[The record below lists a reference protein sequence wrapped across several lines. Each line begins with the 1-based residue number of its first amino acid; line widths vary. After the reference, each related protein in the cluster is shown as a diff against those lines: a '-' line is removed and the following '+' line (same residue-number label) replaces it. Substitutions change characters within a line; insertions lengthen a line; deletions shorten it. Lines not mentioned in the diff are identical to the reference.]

1 MKSINEA
8 FEEICSQYKYIRPVN
23 RASDALYIVLKKIQT
38 KSKKIAISEICCHDI
53 LASVIE
59 AGWEPI
65 LVDISPQR
73 GSPSLNNYREAIH
86 QGCSVIL
93 VTNLYGNP
101 ENIKQ
106 LNQLCIKN
114 KVEIIEDLAQS
125 LGANVGNKFIGTF
138 GKHVIISFGKT
149 KQFPIGNGLLMTNNE
164 LIFDYAKAFTEDK
177 FSLVETSKFRKSY
190 FVAQKKLFETSSFDL
205 FKNIHKEITIKK
217 IKYDLPEVSIFKQN
231 LKKFKNELSLRRE
244 RFLTLKD
251 ILEKKGFNIGSLK
264 EGANPWRLNCWYGNR
279 NYLQSKQI
287 SDNLRKKN
295 IRVSHWYIPL
305 SAFLNGDKISCKG
318 AKMFNKGLM
327 QFWLD
332 KEAEDKEYNLL
343 NKIIM

>member
-1 MKSINEA
+1 MITLKLSLKINSLLWKHQNLENL
-8 FEEICSQYKYIRPVN
+8 ISW
-23 RASDALYIVLKKIQT
+23 LKKNY
-38 KSKKIAISEICCHDI
+38 SKQVVSIC
-53 LASVIE
+53 L
-59 AGWEPI
+59 
-65 LVDISPQR
+65 
-73 GSPSLNNYREAIH
+73 
-86 QGCSVIL
+86 
-93 VTNLYGNP
+93 
-101 ENIKQ
+101 
-106 LNQLCIKN
+106 
-114 KVEIIEDLAQS
+114 
-125 LGANVGNKFIGTF
+125 
-138 GKHVIISFGKT
+138 
-149 KQFPIGNGLLMTNNE
+149 
-164 LIFDYAKAFTEDK
+164 
-177 FSLVETSKFRKSY
+177 
-190 FVAQKKLFETSSFDL
+190 
-205 FKNIHKEITIKK
+205 KNIHKEITIKK